1 MMSSEPRMPQY
12 GYQND
17 EQFLKILEELDKVKQ
32 DVVNTRQWF
41 KTHAPQQ
48 AYPFRIA
55 GVLLILLS
63 VSVPFIAAQTALWK
77 DTVLSIM
84 TLAIAALTGL
94 SAFFRWEYAWQ
105 SYRQTQ
111 YALDRMLNMWEFKIV
126 EARHQADPQR
136 AIDMALRST
145 EQLLTD
151 AANITSSE
159 TAEYFK
165 HVQMPQTQSGT

>member
-1 MMSSEPRMPQY
+1 MSNEPTTPQY

-32 DVVNTRQWF
+32 DVVNTRQWY
-41 KTHAPQQ
+41 KIHAPRQ
-48 AYPFRIA
+48 AYQFRIA
-55 GVLLILLS
+55 GMLLILLS
-63 VSVPFIAAQTALWK
+63 VSVPFVAAQTAPWK
-77 DTVLSIM
+77 DVLLSLM

-105 SYRQTQ
+105 SYRRTQ
-111 YALDRMLNMWEFKIV
+111 YALDNMLNKWRFKII

-165 HVQMPQTQSGT
+165 HIQMPQTRTGT